1 MHACFRLASDKFK
14 FCNTCYLQWE
24 SDWVSSRA
32 IRTFLSTQTILS
44 KLQAVN
50 QVMKHSNHAFLWF
63 WVACICFCENQE
75 GTVMTLR
82 QTHTTSNACLLSL
95 GLWQIQVL
103 QHMLSSVGIRLS
115 FFPGHTN
122 LPLNTNYTKQTT
134 SGESSDATQQPC
146 FPMVLGSM
154 YMFLWK
160 PRRDCHD
167 IKANTYNVK
176 CMPAFAWP
184 LTNSSFAT
192 HVIFSGNP
200 TEFLPGPYEPSSQ
213 HKLY

>member
-1 MHACFRLASDKFK
+1 MTLRQTHTTSNACLISLLASDKFK

-32 IRTFLSTQTILS
+32 IWTFLSTQTILS
-44 KLQAVN
+44 KLQAVH
-50 QVMKHSNHAFLWF
+50 QVMQHSNHA
-63 WVACICFCENQE
+63 
-75 GTVMTLR
+75 
-82 QTHTTSNACLLSL
+82 
-95 GLWQIQVL
+95 
-103 QHMLSSVGIRLS
+103 
-115 FFPGHTN
+115 
-122 LPLNTNYTKQTT
+122 
-134 SGESSDATQQPC
+134 

-213 HKLY
+213 HKLSWANYKRCTKWCNTATMLSYGFG